1 MTYRVHIQPSAEA
14 DLENAYQWIAR
25 DAPLAAARWYKG
37 LVEALDTLHVF
48 PERCPLAPEDRAFPE
63 TIRQLLYGR
72 RRQRYRILFTI
83 EADRVEI
90 LHIRHGSRQHLDGEG

>member
-14 DLENAYQWIAR
+14 DLEDAYRWIAE

-37 LVEALDTLHVF
+37 LVEAIQTLGSF
-48 PERCPLAPEDRAFPE
+48 PERCPVAPEDSAFPE

-72 RRQRYRILFTI
+72 RQHRYRILFTVQD
-83 EADRVEI
+83 DRVEI
-90 LHIRHGSRQHLDGEG
+90 LHIRHGARKPR